1 MRVQLRFQASILRGP
16 SCLQL
21 AEHQL
26 FQYRQQ
32 VAVESANYLHPA
44 STQLFLTPGAYSVFS
59 EGEDKQMDVS
69 RCMGPCTATNP
80 ERNWSTPSKPVKLS
94 VNGLQTLADGLLVPV
109 VLFNICMTPYK

>member
-1 MRVQLRFQASILRGP
+1 MQLRFQASILRGP
-16 SCLQL
+16 SCSQL

-26 FQYRQQ
+26 FQYRQR

-94 VNGLQTLADGLLVPV
+94 VNGLQTLADGLLVPA
-109 VLFNICMTPYK
+109 VLFNIYMTPYK